1 MVVAIVSL
9 SGKTEVFVS
18 RWRGDKRAN
27 KRRLSLRDIIA
38 DSYLI
43 AVEKTVRTVIC
54 ELPKGPKDL
63 PLPRLIGWT
72 QDEKVLALVPGA
84 FLFRLMQKKGGFSET
99 EQYLESLYKG
109 LKGDAKSVRVLIW
122 DLEDDFP
129 ADRLQSMSKRVSA
142 SLSRVTRD
150 DLSRVLPQ
158 IKGFALLSKDL
169 QENWF
174 LDSWRWIQGGEQ
186 WLADNEELSN
196 ESGG

>member
-1 MVVAIVSL
+1 M
-9 SGKTEVFVS
+9 S

-72 QDEKVLALVPGA
+72 QDENVLALVPGA

-99 EQYLESLYKG
+99 EQYLENLYKG
-109 LKGDAKSVRVLIW
+109 LQTDAKSVRVLIW
-122 DLEDDFP
+122 DLENDFP
-129 ADRLQSMSKRVSA
+129 EDRLESLRKRVSA
-142 SLSRVTRD
+142 SLSRITRD
-150 DLSRVLPQ
+150 DLGRMLPE
-158 IKGFALLSKDL
+158 IKGFSQSSKDL

-174 LDSWRWIQGGEQ
+174 MDSWKWIQGGEQ
-186 WLADNEELSN
+186 WLTGEEGLQD
-196 ESGG
+196 ESGSS